1 MRVLA
6 LDYGSKRI
14 GLALGDSNLK
24 IAVPLKSLRNHER
37 VFSEIASILEEK
49 GVDILL
55 VGLPLTP
62 SGAEGQRAKEVK
74 DFVEKLKSC
83 LPEHVEVVLW
93 DERYT
98 TQEAL
103 RLMEGLS
110 PRKKKELK
118 DSLSAYVILTEYF
131 ESL

>member
-6 LDYGSKRI
+6 IDYGSRRI
-14 GLALGDSNLK
+14 GLAIGDTNLR
-24 IAVPLKSLRNHER
+24 IATPVETLENKGGALERIANIVKERQISL
-37 VFSEIASILEEK
+37 V
-49 GVDILL
+49 L

-62 SGAEGQRAKEVK
+62 SGKEGQRAKEVRS
-74 DFVEKLKSC
+74 FVEALRSL
-83 LPEHVEVVLW
+83 LPEETEVRLW

-98 TQEAL
+98 TEEAL
-103 RLMEGLS
+103 RLVHGLS
-110 PRKKKELK
+110 ISKKKELK